1 MVPSA
6 TPPYARRIL
15 VCTTGL
21 SPQVVTETLFALAMR
36 PMGGD
41 SPWVPT
47 EVHLISTRQGAEH
60 ARLNLL
66 SGKPGWFH
74 QLIRDYG
81 LPPITFGVEQIHC
94 ITNRDGTALDD
105 IRNPADNEAAADQI
119 AELIRR
125 FTQADDTQLHVS
137 IAGGRKTMGYYLGY
151 AMSLYGRPQDRLS
164 HVLVSNPFE
173 SHPDF
178 YYPTPYERVIHTRD
192 PKNPLAL
199 DCRDARIDLAEI
211 PFVRLR
217 DGLPRRLL
225 DGHDSFTETIRVANL
240 AHGAPVLRIDLRQRT
255 IDVSGLPVSLSDPGF
270 ALYVW
275 LAERAKTDAPEV
287 DWADP
292 QEWEGGFLPLVRRLF
307 GRHDATAER
316 IEESLRRNFKTSDNE
331 SAHYFQPLVSRVNR
345 ALEEALGPALA
356 RRVRVVRTS
365 AKRGRAVRGASRYR
379 LPPGVLIEITE

>member
-1 MVPSA
+1 
-6 TPPYARRIL
+6 
-15 VCTTGL
+15 
-21 SPQVVTETLFALAMR
+21 
-36 PMGGD
+36 
-41 SPWVPT
+41 
-47 EVHLISTRQGAEH
+47 
-60 ARLNLL
+60 
-66 SGKPGWFH
+66 
-74 QLIRDYG
+74 
-81 LPPITFGVEQIHC
+81 
-94 ITNRDGTALDD
+94 
-105 IRNPADNEAAADQI
+105 
-119 AELIRR
+119 
-125 FTQADDTQLHVS
+125 
-137 IAGGRKTMGYYLGY
+137 
-151 AMSLYGRPQDRLS
+151 
-164 HVLVSNPFE
+164 
-173 SHPDF
+173 
-178 YYPTPYERVIHTRD
+178 
-192 PKNPLAL
+192 LAL

-316 IEESLRRNFKTSDNE
+316 IEESLRRNFKTSDKE
-331 SAHYFQPLVSRVNR
+331 AAHYFQPLVSRVNR